1 MPLYRVSK
9 SNTVIS
15 SPELDIG
22 CFTVDLS
29 SIHWVLILSIG
40 RTNFTFKLTI
50 SGNPTR
56 DYSNRTFD
64 IRQLLTGKILEQ

>member
-15 SPELDIG
+15 SPELDTG

-29 SIHWVLILSIG
+29 SIHWVIILSIG

-50 SGNPTR
+50 SGKPT
-56 DYSNRTFD
+56 
-64 IRQLLTGKILEQ
+64 